1 MDVTTIMYANE
12 INLRSH
18 IPKRMQ
24 YDYYLHGI
32 KKQKRY
38 FKYLKTA
45 KEKNLDT
52 IKEYF
57 NYSEKQA
64 KEVLKL
70 FSQKELNEMA
80 FQLNKGG
87 VDGKAR

>member
-1 MDVTTIMYANE
+1 LSENIELVICR
-12 INLRSH
+12 L
-18 IPKRMQ
+18 
-24 YDYYLHGI
+24 YYLHGI